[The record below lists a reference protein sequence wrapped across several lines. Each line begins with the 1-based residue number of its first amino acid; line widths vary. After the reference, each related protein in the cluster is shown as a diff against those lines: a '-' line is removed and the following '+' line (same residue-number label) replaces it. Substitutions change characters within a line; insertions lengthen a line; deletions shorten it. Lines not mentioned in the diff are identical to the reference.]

1 MGGGILPC
9 TIHNNKLYFL
19 FGKENKYADT
29 PGWSDFGGGRDG
41 NETPLQ
47 TALREGAEELTGF
60 LGDTKDIKTLL
71 KAGIYKVEIMSTS
84 SNTPYVI
91 HIFPMQ
97 YDANLPHYYN
107 NNRNFLEKKID
118 AATMK
123 ESKIFEKAEI
133 KWMSINDVL
142 KNCKR
147 FRSYFQ
153 PTCKRLYK
161 EKKEIQKFIS
171 ARLKKKKG
179 SSSTRKVRNTRNNKT
194 MKKKA

>member
-29 PGWSDFGGGRDG
+29 PGWSDFGGGKDG
-41 NETPLQ
+41 NESPLQ
-47 TALREGAEELTGF
+47 TALREGVEELTGF
-60 LGDTKDIKTLL
+60 LGEKKDIKNLL
-71 KAGIYKVEIMSTS
+71 KAGVYKVDFKSTS

-107 NNRNFLEKKID
+107 NNRRFLEKKMD
-118 AATMK
+118 ATIMK

-133 KWMSINDVL
+133 KWMSIEDVL
-142 KNCKR
+142 KKCKT

-153 PTCKRLYK
+153 AICKRLYK

-179 SSSTRKVRNTRNNKT
+179 SSSTRKLRAARNNKS